1 MRIGISA
8 LQLSNMNSGIG
19 QYIYCLV
26 SALLKQ
32 NNFQDHECLIYF
44 SKKSTPQEWQGHPK
58 IITRE
63 IPFTKEQALLRNIFE
78 LFLYGNILE
87 REKLSLAWF
96 PDTKAPLQLS
106 PKIPFVVTV
115 HDLAII
121 RLPHTYQTSR
131 VIYWRKLFKHAVKRA
146 IYIIAISQS
155 TKKDLVNLMGINS
168 EKIKVIY
175 NGVADNF
182 KIITDEE
189 LLVRVRKK
197 YRLPEQYLLFVGLF
211 SPRKNIA
218 GLLKAFAI
226 LKKKYAIP
234 HKLLM
239 VGEKGWKYKSDLALV
254 DSLGIAEEVIFTGYV
269 KNEELPAIYTMAS
282 AFVFPSLYEGFGLPI
297 LEAMACGTPVVTS
310 NISAMPEVVG
320 DAGILVE
327 PNDPLGIAEAIYRLI
342 SDKQLAK
349 ELTSLGFQRVH
360 CFTWEKAAR
369 EMITLFQESKM

>member
-1 MRIGISA
+1 
-8 LQLSNMNSGIG
+8 
-19 QYIYCLV
+19 
-26 SALLKQ
+26 
-32 NNFQDHECLIYF
+32 
-44 SKKSTPQEWQGHPK
+44 
-58 IITRE
+58 
-63 IPFTKEQALLRNIFE
+63 
-78 LFLYGNILE
+78 
-87 REKLSLAWF
+87 
-96 PDTKAPLQLS
+96 
-106 PKIPFVVTV
+106 
-115 HDLAII
+115 
-121 RLPHTYQTSR
+121 
-131 VIYWRKLFKHAVKRA
+131 
-146 IYIIAISQS
+146 
-155 TKKDLVNLMGINS
+155 MGINS

-282 AFVFPSLYEGFGLPI
+282 AFVFPSLYEGFGLPL
-297 LEAMACGTPVVTS
+297 LESMACGTPVVTS

-327 PNDPLGIAEAIYRLI
+327 PNEPLGIAEAVYRLI

-369 EMITLFQESKM
+369 EMITLFQEIKK